1 MGMKTRRSPSEGVCE
16 DAVGSLIEA
25 SAQCLRLS
33 AAQTLSVDATSQW
46 HHQSPATVLCAS
58 LPGKVSSSTGV
69 TWEILDELF
78 SNRFLRVSRL
88 PVVSTKGTDACSDK
102 GALEIFCLQSLN
114 SFQGELSGVLVCV
127 PKVCSVAMNK
137 EQQQGGLNNALLPTA
152 PPPSQTQKSSS
163 SFLEPV
169 NVTL

>member
-1 MGMKTRRSPSEGVCE
+1 M
-16 DAVGSLIEA
+16 
-25 SAQCLRLS
+25 
-33 AAQTLSVDATSQW
+33 
-46 HHQSPATVLCAS
+46 
-58 LPGKVSSSTGV
+58 
-69 TWEILDELF
+69 DELF
-78 SNRFLRVSRL
+78 SNRFLRVSR
-88 PVVSTKGTDACSDK
+88 PRVVSTKGTDACSDK

-127 PKVCSVAMNK
+127 SKVCSVAMNK